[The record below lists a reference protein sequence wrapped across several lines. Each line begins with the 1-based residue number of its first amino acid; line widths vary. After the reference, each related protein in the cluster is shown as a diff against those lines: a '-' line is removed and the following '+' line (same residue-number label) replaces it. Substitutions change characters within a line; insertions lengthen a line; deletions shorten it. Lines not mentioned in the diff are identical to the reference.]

1 MSGQQPRSV
10 EFRRRREEQWLSLS
24 DLVDRVLK
32 KGLTSLGPEEL
43 EDLPRLY
50 RATLSSLAVAR
61 KTAMDRALVRYLEA
75 LASRAY
81 LAVYGTR
88 RTTRGALFR
97 AFAHVFPQRVRALWP
112 ELSLSFGITA
122 LGVLVAW
129 TLVGIDPSWY
139 HAFVD
144 PALAAGRDPTASTE
158 ELRAVLYGGGD
169 QGEALSLFASFLFVH
184 NAGIGMMAF
193 ALGFVAGVPTAYL
206 LFTNG
211 LMLGAFLK
219 LYASRGLLVPLIGW
233 LLPHGIPEIGA
244 VILCGAAGLH
254 LGRAMI
260 LPGVRGVRGALAE
273 NGRRASMVV
282 MGSVGLFAVAGI
294 VEGIFRQVITDD
306 GTRFGLAAFNAL
318 WFFAW
323 LFLAGRGRE
332 EAA

>member
-1 MSGQQPRSV
+1 MSARSPRSV
-10 EFRRRREEQWLSLS
+10 EFRQRREKQWTELS

-32 KGLTSLGPEEL
+32 KGLTALGPEEL

-50 RATLSSLAVAR
+50 RVALSSLAVAR
-61 KTAMDRALVRYLEA
+61 KTAMDRALVGYLEA

-97 AFAHVFPQRVRALWP
+97 AFAHLFPQRVRALWP

-158 ELRAVLYGGGD
+158 ELRAVLYGGQTEG
-169 QGEALSLFASFLFVH
+169 LSVFASFLFVH

-206 LFTNG
+206 LFSNG

-219 LYASRGLLVPLIGW
+219 LYATRGLLIPLIGW

-254 LGRAMI
+254 LGRALI
-260 LPGVRGVRGALAE
+260 LPRDRGVRGALAE
-273 NGRRASMVV
+273 NGRRASLVV
-282 MGSVGLFAVAGI
+282 MGSVVLFGIAGV
-294 VEGIFRQVITDD
+294 VEGIFRQLITDD
-306 GTRFGLAAFNAL
+306 TVRFGLAGFNAL

-323 LFLAGRGRE
+323 LFLAGRQRRE
-332 EAA
+332 AGP